1 MTRKRGNTM
10 IYNNDE
16 RYNSSGC
23 KDITAYRALRSVKKQ
38 ERRKLIQKLKELAN
52 HHGYDIISI
61 IRLREIEHCDDAE

>member
-1 MTRKRGNTM
+1 M

-23 KDITAYRALRSVKKQ
+23 KDITAYRALRSIKKQ
-38 ERRKLIQKLKELAN
+38 ERRELIQKLKELAN

-61 IRLREIEHCDDAE
+61 IRLPKQSFLSAESICVSLLR